1 MHPQILCNALAVI
14 GIVALG
20 VAAKFGPP
28 GTGDQ
33 IALAAVS
40 SLGGFIGGV
49 SAAHAA
55 MRLAAPPD
63 PAPGPAPAIPPQAI
77 PPQP

>member
-1 MHPQILCNALAVI
+1 MRPETFCNGLAVA

-20 VAAKFGPP
+20 LAAKFGPP

-40 SLGGFIGGV
+40 TLGGFIGGV
-49 SAAHAA
+49 GAAHAA
-55 MRLAAPPD
+55 MRAAPQD
-63 PAPGPAPAIPPQAI
+63 PPKP
-77 PPQP
+77 